1 MKRSEE
7 NVFLIDIL
15 LDFLSEIMLLFWFYE
30 LMKLN
35 LLYSPL
41 FFHLS
46 LNCFALCL

>member
-15 LDFLSEIMLLFWFYE
+15 LDFLSEILVLFWFYV

-41 FFHLS
+41 FFHLI
-46 LNCFALCL
+46 LKCIVLCL